1 MQLLALQLGGLG
13 IKMSNEQKA
22 IKLLK
27 EIPDDMDY
35 PTDEEFRKVFNQWY
49 WENVAPFLKEID
61 ANMINIY
68 KCSNFIADPC
78 GSSSCANCGKRR
90 HEHE

>member
-1 MQLLALQLGGLG
+1 MN
-13 IKMSNEQKA
+13 NEQKA

-35 PTDEEFRKVFNQWY
+35 PTAEEFREAFNIWY
-49 WENVAPFLKEID
+49 QDNVYPFIKEID
-61 ANMINIY
+61 NPVPYTY
-68 KCSNFIADPC
+68 KCPNFIADPC
-78 GSSSCANCGKRR
+78 GSSSCAGCGKRR

>member
-1 MQLLALQLGGLG
+1 
-13 IKMSNEQKA
+13 MSTEQKA

-35 PTDEEFRKVFNQWY
+35 SNAEEFREAFNIWY
-49 WENVAPFLKEID
+49 QDNVYPFMKEID
-61 ANMINIY
+61 NSLPYKY
-68 KCSNFIADPC
+68 KCTNFIADPC
-78 GSSSCANCGKRR
+78 GSSSCAGCGKRR